1 VTKPAFC
8 LTFFFSVAA
17 SLPAQQVA
25 SATLPD
31 APSHLLST
39 TFSSSIDATV
49 EDDQQTP
56 APAQPTAQTPQ
67 DPQKDAATAA
77 QPAQQT
83 DEQRHAEGEREVKA
97 QTQQRMLGIVP
108 AFNEVIGGTAV
119 PLTPKQK
126 FKLFLVGSVD
136 PYQFVIAGLDAG
148 IEQAQDTYPEYHF
161 GIQGYS
167 RRYAAS
173 FFDNWDGNFWGNAVL
188 PSLLKQDPRYFR
200 LGHGSPIHRIVY
212 TALSTVRAKGDNGKW
227 QPNYS
232 NVAGNFIGGAVSN
245 FYYPQSDRGIE
256 LTLERGFTVTVEGVL
271 GALAEEFYPDLAGM
285 MQRRKAR
292 KDAAKEAAAPATST
306 PAPATPAP

>member
-17 SLPAQQVA
+17 SLPAQQTA
-25 SATLPD
+25 SLTLPD
-31 APSHLLST
+31 APSHLIT
-39 TFSSSIDATV
+39 TGFSSSLDSSV
-49 EDDQQTP
+49 EDDQQTSAT
-56 APAQPTAQTPQ
+56 APQN
-67 DPQKDAATAA
+67 PQKDSAAPAP
-77 QPAQQT
+77 PAQQT
-83 DEQRHAEGEREVKA
+83 DEQRRAEGERELKA

-200 LGHGSPIHRIVY
+200 LGHGSPLHRIFY

-232 NVAGNFIGGAVSN
+232 NVAGNFIGGAISN
-245 FYYPQSDRGIE
+245 FYYPQSDRGVE
-256 LTLERGFTVTVEGVL
+256 LTLERGLTVTVEGVI
-271 GALAEEFYPDLAGM
+271 GALAEEFYPDLAGA

-292 KDAAKEAAAPATST
+292 KDAAKAAAEPAAAVPIT
-306 PAPATPAP
+306 PTP

>member
-1 VTKPAFC
+1 VIKSAFC

-17 SLPAQQVA
+17 SLPAQQTA
-25 SATLPD
+25 SLTLPD
-31 APSHLLST
+31 APSHLIT
-39 TFSSSIDATV
+39 TGFSSSLDSSV
-49 EDDQQTP
+49 EDDQQTSAT
-56 APAQPTAQTPQ
+56 APQN
-67 DPQKDAATAA
+67 PQKDSAAPAP
-77 QPAQQT
+77 PAQQT
-83 DEQRHAEGEREVKA
+83 DEQRRAEGERELKA

-200 LGHGSPIHRIVY
+200 LGHGSPLHRIFY

-232 NVAGNFIGGAVSN
+232 NVAGNFIGGAISN
-245 FYYPQSDRGIE
+245 FYYPQSDRGVE
-256 LTLERGFTVTVEGVL
+256 LTLERGLTVTVEGVI
-271 GALAEEFYPDLAGM
+271 GALAEEFYPDLAGA

-292 KDAAKEAAAPATST
+292 KDAAKAAAEPAAAVPIT
-306 PAPATPAP
+306 PTP